1 MVEQFTTPRLFNT
14 AQFQTCQG
22 ALTLE
27 EAILMK
33 KTMLVVLVIW
43 ASVLLAQESNAPSGS
58 GQDNSKHAKGQVTVQ
73 GCVGRST
80 GDYILTKQ
88 DPGMTYAPPVPGK
101 TSGSNGKRVP
111 VDEHEFRHFG
121 KNRLSGP
128 GDANHHFDQDHRQG
142 VHRTPNLRLVKD
154 GESALF
160 GGMAR
165 SMIRRRCFFS
175 LGSSNGVRL

>member
-14 AQFQTCQG
+14 AQFQTCQR

-58 GQDNSKHAKGQVTVQ
+58 GQDDSKRAKGQITVQ

-88 DPGMTYAPPVPGK
+88 DPGMTYELHATGK
-101 TSGSNGKRVP
+101 TKLRHYLGQRVEVTGNESPSMSTSSDTSARTGSPASVTLTITSIKTI
-111 VDEHEFRHFG
+111 DKECT
-121 KNRLSGP
+121 
-128 GDANHHFDQDHRQG
+128 
-142 VHRTPNLRLVKD
+142 VHQISD
-154 GESALF
+154 
-160 GGMAR
+160 
-165 SMIRRRCFFS
+165 
-175 LGSSNGVRL
+175 